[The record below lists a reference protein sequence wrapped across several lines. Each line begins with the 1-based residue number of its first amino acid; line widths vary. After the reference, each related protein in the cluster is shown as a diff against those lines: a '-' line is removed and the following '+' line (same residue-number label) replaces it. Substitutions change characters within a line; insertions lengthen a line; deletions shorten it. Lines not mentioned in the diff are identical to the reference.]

1 MASDW
6 LGKKPF
12 DQQQLTVA
20 CPNLG
25 LRGKGAPEHAP
36 RVSREYA
43 AAANKMQN
51 SQEYTHLSQACFRLQ
66 CAKLPQVEVPNREIQ
81 IWRAQDKLR
90 QKASAYVKEHLLGI
104 QINEREELNERKRL
118 HRLVRKRV
126 NAELQG
132 FLAET
137 EERRER
143 LRDLLEKEEM
153 GYIAEMESLEETTEN
168 RKNKMLAKA
177 KLLRENRED
186 ERQKLVAEKREQQF
200 RVTCEELR
208 TQWSKKH
215 LLEVCEDRL
224 AQLALKEELKKQRD
238 QEEATFLALWEEDRL
253 AKEKRAAEDER
264 KRSTRNDDMLNMLR
278 TQRAAAEAQRKEE
291 QRLKDEEAKYMEEE
305 RLLRKLEDERAEIE
319 RRRKLRACGDML
331 QASMREKMTRLNQT
345 RQEELALE
353 TKVLEHILGQGQE
366 DLEEQK
372 RRKGCGCGCAHS
384 RARMPSRLQRRG
396 YVGLTS
402 PGTPPPRLP
411 CAFHSRRGWSPSGGR
426 RGARS
431 ARLRASKAPAAAA
444 AAAAGAASPAGGRP
458 HLRREE
464 ADCSSPLPS
473 TGAGRRAEAAPPPG
487 ARSSAGQRSG
497 AEGRAR
503 RGR

>member
-1 MASDW
+1 M
-6 LGKKPF
+6 
-12 DQQQLTVA
+12 
-20 CPNLG
+20 
-25 LRGKGAPEHAP
+25 
-36 RVSREYA
+36 
-43 AAANKMQN
+43 
-51 SQEYTHLSQACFRLQ
+51 ACFRLQ

-372 RRKGCGCGCAHS
+372 RRK
-384 RARMPSRLQRRG
+384 
-396 YVGLTS
+396 V
-402 PGTPPPRLP
+402 
-411 CAFHSRRGWSPSGGR
+411 
-426 RGARS
+426 
-431 ARLRASKAPAAAA
+431 
-444 AAAAGAASPAGGRP
+444 RP
-458 HLRREE
+458 
-464 ADCSSPLPS
+464 
-473 TGAGRRAEAAPPPG
+473 
-487 ARSSAGQRSG
+487 
-497 AEGRAR
+497 
-503 RGR
+503 